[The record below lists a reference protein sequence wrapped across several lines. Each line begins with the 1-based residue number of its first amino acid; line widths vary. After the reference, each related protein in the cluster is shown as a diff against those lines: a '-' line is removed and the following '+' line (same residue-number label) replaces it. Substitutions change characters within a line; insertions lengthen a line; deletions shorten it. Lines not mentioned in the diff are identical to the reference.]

1 MQSKELFEKY
11 KAGQHWNFHSTEYA
25 ERFADFLIKN
35 NFNGLLVDIGCGKGR
50 DVKVFMKKGL
60 DALGVDISQ
69 EIIDTAQSYCREC
82 KFARQD
88 AEDLEFSNEEVAAFY
103 MINVIHYL
111 DEERVL
117 PGIYRSLVPGGY
129 LFIHFNLSIVD
140 EDSQVDYSRNEAE
153 ILRLVEKFKILEKRE
168 FTRED
173 KEPKKHTHKI
183 LELILQK

>member
-1 MQSKELFEKY
+1 
-11 KAGQHWNFHSTEYA
+11 
-25 ERFADFLIKN
+25 
-35 NFNGLLVDIGCGKGR
+35 
-50 DVKVFMKKGL
+50 
-60 DALGVDISQ
+60 
-69 EIIDTAQSYCREC
+69 
-82 KFARQD
+82 FARQD

-111 DEERVL
+111 DEERTL

-140 EDSQVDYSRNEAE
+140 EDGQVDYSRNEAD

-168 FTRED
+168 FIRED